1 MSPSRRV
8 KVDYKSSGVDID
20 REDEAVKNM
29 IRLFHQTYAF
39 RDEIGSPALPIAHF
53 AGVIKFTDKL
63 GLVLKSDGV
72 GTKVFVAQLMDRY
85 DTVGIDC
92 VAMNVN
98 DVICIGGKPIS
109 FIDYLAIQKP
119 DHRMLEE
126 IAQGLV
132 EGAKQARVSIVG
144 GETAQLPEMI
154 KGKRRNRGF
163 DLAGMCL
170 GTVPLDKMITGSD
183 IADGD
188 ALVGL
193 ESSGI
198 HSNGLTLARR
208 VLLDKAKL
216 KVHRHIDE
224 LGRTVGEE
232 LLEPT
237 RIYVPEVLEMFKA
250 DIHIK
255 AIAHITGKGI
265 LNLGRV
271 GEGVGYIIEKLPKPQ
286 PIFNLIQKR
295 GRMPDE
301 EMYRIFNMG
310 VGLCLVLPPSEA
322 EEALSIAEK
331 HKVKGLIMGKA
342 VKDPQKRLIL
352 KPKGLLGLRGHFQ
365 KA

>member
-1 MSPSRRV
+1 MAN
-8 KVDYKSSGVDID
+8 YKSSGVDID

-39 RDEIGSPALPIAHF
+39 RRNIGSPALPISHF
-53 AGVIKFTDKL
+53 AGVIRFTDKL

-98 DVICIGGKPIS
+98 DVICIGGEPIS
-109 FIDYLAIQKP
+109 FIDYLAVQKP

-132 EGAKQARVSIVG
+132 EGAKQARISLVG

-170 GTVPLDKMITGSD
+170 GVVPLDKMITGSN

-188 ALVGL
+188 AVVGL

-198 HSNGLTLARR
+198 HSNGLTLARQ
-208 VLLDKAKL
+208 VLLEKAKL
-216 KVHRHIDE
+216 RVNRHLDAI
-224 LGRTVGEE
+224 GRTLGEE

-237 RIYVPEVLEMFKA
+237 RIYVPEVLEMLRVG
-250 DIHIK
+250 IHIK

-265 LNLGRV
+265 LNLCRV
-271 GEGVGYIIEKLPKPQ
+271 GEGVGYIIEKVPKPQ

-295 GRMPDE
+295 GRIPDE

-322 EEALSIAEK
+322 DEALSISEK
-331 HKVKGLIMGKA
+331 HKIQGLVMGRA
-342 VKDPQKRLIL
+342 VKDPQKRLTL
-352 KPKGLLGLRGHFQ
+352 KPKRLLGFRGRFQ

>member
-1 MSPSRRV
+1 MSPPR
-8 KVDYKSSGVDID
+8 KMAADYKSSGVDID
-20 REDEAVKNM
+20 QEDKALKNM
-29 IRLFHQTYAF
+29 IKLFHQTYSY
-39 RDEIGSPALPIAHF
+39 RKKIGSPALPIAHF
-53 AGVIKFTDKL
+53 AGVIKFTNRL

-72 GTKVFVAQLMDRY
+72 GTKVFVAQMMDRY
-85 DTVGIDC
+85 NTVGIDC

-98 DVICIGGKPIS
+98 DVICVGGEPIS

-119 DHRMLEE
+119 DQRMLEE

-132 EGAKQARVSIVG
+132 EGAKKAKVALVG

-170 GTVPLDKMITGSD
+170 GVVPLQRIIK
-183 IADGD
+183 GD
-188 ALVGL
+188 NIVRGDVVIGL

-208 VLLDKAKL
+208 ILLEEGKL
-216 KVHRHIDE
+216 SIHRHIDE
-224 LGRTVGEE
+224 VGRTLGEE

-237 RIYVPEVLEMFKA
+237 RIYVSEVLEMFKA
-250 DIHIK
+250 DIRIK

-271 GEGVGYIIEKLPKPQ
+271 GKGVGYIIEKMAKPQ
-286 PIFNLIQKR
+286 PIFNLIQKK
-295 GRMPDE
+295 GKLPDD

-310 VGLCLVLPPSEA
+310 VGLCIVLPASEA
-322 EEALSIAEK
+322 EDALAIAEK
-331 HKVKGLIMGKA
+331 HKVRGLVMGKA
-342 VKDPQKRLIL
+342 VKDPQERLIL
-352 KPKGLLGLRGHFQ
+352 KPKSLIGFRGHFQ